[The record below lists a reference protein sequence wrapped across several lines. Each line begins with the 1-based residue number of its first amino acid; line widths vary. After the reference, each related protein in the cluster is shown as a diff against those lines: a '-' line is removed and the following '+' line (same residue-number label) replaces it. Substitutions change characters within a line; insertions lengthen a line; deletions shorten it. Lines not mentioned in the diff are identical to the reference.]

1 MTRLYDL
8 MENWSV
14 VMEPGNTPPVDIYPF
29 LHWIPESVFGNW
41 RSRASNVGDE
51 MNKLYADTL
60 NKVDERRQHHN
71 MGSFIDRVLD
81 QNDKLGLNRH
91 ELYFLGGVCMEGGS
105 DTSSSII
112 IAFVQAM
119 TKFPEILKKAQK
131 EMDSV
136 VGQDRSPAW
145 SDYEKLPYIATC
157 VKEAQRWRPVVPIAF
172 PHTLTEGTLLRIDH
186 NLSLPRLTQ
195 FTDDWVDDKLLP
207 KDTSVFINIYG
218 LHHDEKKFPNHD
230 VFDPDHYKGQTTLAP
245 ELASSPD
252 YEARDHYAYGAGRR
266 LCPGIHV
273 AERSLFLAIAKLVW
287 AFDFKPGRNAEG
299 KIVEPDIDNVT
310 GYSEG
315 SLLCAKPFACDI
327 QVRSEKRRQTTLME
341 YERAEQEVFSKYQYT
356 E

>member
-1 MTRLYDL
+1 MVRLYDL

-60 NKVDERRQHHN
+60 DKVDDRRKHNN
-71 MGSFIDRVLD
+71 MGTFMDKVLD
-81 QNDKLGLNRH
+81 QNEKLGLNRH

-136 VGQDRSPAW
+136 VGEDRSPVW

-157 VKEAQRWRPVVPIAF
+157 VKEAQRWRPVVPTAF
-172 PHTLTEGTLLRIDH
+172 PHTLTEGTVLRID
-186 NLSLPRLTQ
+186 
-195 FTDDWVDDKLLP
+195 
-207 KDTSVFINIYG
+207 
-218 LHHDEKKFPNHD
+218 FP
-230 VFDPDHYKGQTTLAP
+230 
-245 ELASSPD
+245 
-252 YEARDHYAYGAGRR
+252 
-266 LCPGIHV
+266 
-273 AERSLFLAIAKLVW
+273 LF
-287 AFDFKPGRNAEG
+287 
-299 KIVEPDIDNVT
+299 
-310 GYSEG
+310 
-315 SLLCAKPFACDI
+315 
-327 QVRSEKRRQTTLME
+327 
-341 YERAEQEVFSKYQYT
+341 FSC
-356 E
+356 